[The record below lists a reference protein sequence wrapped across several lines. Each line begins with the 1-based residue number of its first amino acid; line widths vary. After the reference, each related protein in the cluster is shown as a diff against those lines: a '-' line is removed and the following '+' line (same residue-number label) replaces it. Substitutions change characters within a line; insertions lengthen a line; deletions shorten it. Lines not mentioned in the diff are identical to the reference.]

1 MGPCCGNIP
10 QTRIA
15 WPLWEPQPYAARVKV
30 SFIKS
35 GVHRYGVNVERDRA
49 TNLQMHPAPGYD
61 DWLPHDM
68 VHLVVEKEARL
79 KDGIFGQLAAG
90 GDAHTFVPT
99 EQQRTR
105 RWARRTERRNRT
117 TGRDIDRSEELA
129 FAALVTWKS
138 RAAGQRP
145 TREFAQATMIEVEA
159 LLPALDEAAHA
170 WHALAVGESLT
181 IDWPWPEAQ
190 ASPARRSRK
199 PI

>member
-1 MGPCCGNIP
+1 M
-10 QTRIA
+10 A
-15 WPLWEPQPYAARVKV
+15 PLERQPYAARVKV

-35 GVHRYGVNVERDRA
+35 GVHRYGVTVERDSA
-49 TNLQMHPAPGYD
+49 TDLQMHPAPGYD

-68 VHLVVEKEARL
+68 VHLVVEREAGL

-117 TGRDIDRSEELA
+117 TGRDTGRSEELA

-138 RAAGQRP
+138 RVAGQRP
-145 TREFAQATMIEVEA
+145 AREFAPATMVEVEA
-159 LLPALDEAAHA
+159 LLPALDDAAHA
-170 WHALAVGESLT
+170 WHVLAVGESLT
-181 IDWPWPEAQ
+181 LDWPWPERA
-190 ASPARRSRK
+190 PRSRQA
-199 PI
+199 